1 MKKGSGIEKETM
13 SSARRRILECIFSFS
28 LCLASIFRLVHFRS
42 WTQSRNI
49 NAFRSPDYY
58 CHSNGSWR
66 WLLTPVLQFL
76 GDAFGHESHER
87 CLHVFAKK
95 KCISKNKVFLFL
107 NLKIGFHR
115 GRGGYL

>member
-1 MKKGSGIEKETM
+1 M
-13 SSARRRILECIFSFS
+13 
-28 LCLASIFRLVHFRS
+28 
-42 WTQSRNI
+42 
-49 NAFRSPDYY
+49 
-58 CHSNGSWR
+58 
-66 WLLTPVLQFL
+66 LQFL

-87 CLHVFAKK
+87 CLHVFETKK